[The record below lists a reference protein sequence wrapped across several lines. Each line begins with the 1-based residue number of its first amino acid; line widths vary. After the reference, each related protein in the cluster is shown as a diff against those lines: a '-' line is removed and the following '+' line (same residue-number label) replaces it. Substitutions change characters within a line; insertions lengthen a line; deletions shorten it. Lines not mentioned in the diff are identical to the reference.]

1 MLWNHVKYNVCLVLL
16 DCMFACFQIG
26 SGTEAQAVI
35 KVSDSPASASQMV
48 RLQACIVPLSHNL
61 VVLFVLL

>member
-16 DCMFACFQIG
+16 DCVFACFQIG

-35 KVSDSPASASQMV
+35 K
-48 RLQACIVPLSHNL
+48 LIVIPLPQL
-61 VVLFVLL
+61 PKW